1 MKEYISKDKIKEIF
15 DVKIHNFLYL
25 SNTALDEEQ
34 KYMDEEIAHI
44 LKIILQEL
52 LEEKMTKK
60 RKIIEIY
67 VTEDEED
74 DTVSFNFE
82 RCENTEIANETM
94 KGLCM
99 MFAKW
104 KDEEDKLE
112 IEGEEKDG

>member
-1 MKEYISKDKIKEIF
+1 MKKDGCEGCF
-15 DVKIHNFLYL
+15 Y
-25 SNTALDEEQ
+25 
-34 KYMDEEIAHI
+34 
-44 LKIILQEL
+44 
-52 LEEKMTKK
+52 EEKEK

-67 VTEDEED
+67 VTENEED

-82 RCENTEIANETM
+82 RCEDTEIANETM

-112 IEGEEKDG
+112 KEREEKNNE